1 VEREAERKAFNRAW
15 RYLNYNSGAKWSALL
30 AGVGIGLLYVSLLVV
45 LFLFADLMVHRGQV
59 PGYRELS
66 RPDQEKF
73 RDHWNGPTG
82 EGQDPQV
89 LAQKA
94 AERQDQL
101 ADIGLDPATVG
112 QWKDI
117 VVTADKDPVFQ
128 SVLWRAYLF
137 RLLRDQVGGTAASLI
152 LPAYRDLPP
161 PQQKIFGDFWDGKLP
176 EKQQKECDQ
185 FWLTKQDADKLSAAA
200 ADQQVAQRRLI
211 LLTAGDLDESDRN
224 KLSKV
229 DFAQLAGDQELAWRC
244 HEALVLDLWAAK
256 GDADSW
262 RYNGA
267 ADYYRSRL
275 IKPLVGDGHLVE
287 TEATNLED
295 RGILSLVVRTHLR
308 NNLHGEG
315 GGWLAAVNPY
325 RVTSSVQGWLA
336 RWNPW
341 MWKYGSPT
349 RPTFFYYLT
358 GLLVVALVLAALR
371 ALLGF
376 ALNLEAARA
385 TIEAASRLRRSV
397 YHHTFRLGTLVV
409 RALGPGEA
417 VTIFTRHVESLHDAL
432 YTWLTVLF
440 PQPIKFGLLLALAL
454 IIHPLLAVAFLLFAV
469 LVWLVGGQ
477 VAAYFRQQGR
487 TATTNAAEQLT
498 LIRESLM
505 LMRLVK
511 CYLMELFNQSRV
523 ERQLARLSAAQMRR
537 YRGEAIYK
545 PLLMFLG
552 LLAAVV
558 LLYVAGLIVLHGQ
571 LEVASTITLATALVS
586 LYWPLTS
593 LLEHRRLVRRGKES
607 AVAIFQFLDRPG
619 DVGQVVGAE
628 FLPPLSKQMEFD
640 NVTLRE
646 PGSNRV
652 LLQDVSLTIKAGQR
666 VALVGSDD
674 MEKHALVYLIPRFL
688 DPSSGEIRIDDHNLR
703 WVTLDSLR
711 AQIAVVL
718 QHNLVFHDTV
728 ANNIGCGDPAFT
740 LPQIIE
746 AAKMAHAHHF
756 IQRLPRGYETPI
768 GELGHSLSISEQFR
782 IALARAILRDPALL
796 IVEEPETDLDDD
808 TKALLDDTFAR
819 LLPGRTAIF
828 LPHRLSTIRSC
839 DRIFLVHKG
848 RLEAAGDHRH
858 LLSQNQLYR
867 HLHYLEFSE
876 MAEQV

>member
-1 VEREAERKAFNRAW
+1 VEREAERKAFARAW
-15 RYLNYNSGAKWSALL
+15 RYLNYNPTAKWSALL
-30 AGVGIGLLYVSLLVV
+30 AGVGVGLLYVALLVV

-59 PGYRELS
+59 PGYRDLS
-66 RPDQEKF
+66 RTDQGNFQQYWHDLTPED
-73 RDHWNGPTG
+73 RAAQLLDVGI
-82 EGQDPQV
+82 DPQTV
-89 LAQKA
+89 SEWAKI
-94 AERQDQL
+94 
-101 ADIGLDPATVG
+101 AD
-112 QWKDI
+112 
-117 VVTADKDPVFQ
+117 TADKGLAFET
-128 SVLWRAYLF
+128 VLWRAHLF
-137 RLLRDQVGGTAASLI
+137 RLLRDKVGSTAASLV

-161 PQQKIFGDFWDGKLP
+161 EQEKLFRDFWDGKLSA
-176 EKQQKECDQ
+176 EQQQNYFNSKYGWEPPQ
-185 FWLTKQDADKLSAAA
+185 KADLLEHFGVSDVDRKNLIAAPFGELSP
-200 ADQQVAQRRLI
+200 DQQELMWRLQLFHLLDHWAQQ
-211 LLTAGDLDESDRN
+211 TDP
-224 KLSKV
+224 
-229 DFAQLAGDQELAWRC
+229 
-244 HEALVLDLWAAK
+244 
-256 GDADSW
+256 DAY
-262 RYNGA
+262 RYAGA
-267 ADYYRSRL
+267 ADYYGSRQIQAL
-275 IKPLVGDGHLVE
+275 LADSHLVE
-287 TEATNLED
+287 NESSNLDD
-295 RGILSLVVRTHLR
+295 RGILSLLVRTHIR
-308 NNLHGEG
+308 NNLHGSSAG
-315 GGWLAAVNPY
+315 LLATLNPY
-325 RVTSSVQGWLA
+325 AMTSSVQGWLA
-336 RWNPW
+336 RWDPW

-349 RPTFFYYLT
+349 RPTFTYYLT
-358 GLLVVALVLAALR
+358 GLLIVALLLAALR
-371 ALLGF
+371 TLLSVG
-376 ALNLEAARA
+376 LHEEAARA
-385 TIEAASRLRRSV
+385 TIEAANRMRRSV

-417 VTIFTRHVESLHDAL
+417 VTVFTRHVEAVHDAL

-440 PQPIKFGLLLALAL
+440 PQPIKFALLLALAL
-454 IIHPLLAVAFLLFAV
+454 VIHPLLALAFLIFAI

-477 VAAYFRQQGR
+477 VAAYFRRQGR
-487 TATTNAAEQLT
+487 AATTAAAEQLT

-523 ERQLARLSAAQMRR
+523 ERQLAKLSAAQMQR

-552 LLAAVV
+552 MLAALV

-571 LEVASTITLATALVS
+571 LEVASTITLATALIS

-593 LLEHRRLVRRGKES
+593 LLEHRRLMRRGRES
-607 AVAIFQFLDRPG
+607 AAVLFQFLDRPG

-628 FLPPLSKQMEFD
+628 FLPAMSKQLEFD

-646 PGSNRV
+646 PGTNRI

-666 VALVGSDD
+666 VALVGAED

-688 DPSSGEIRIDDHNLR
+688 DPTSGEIRIDEHNLR

-711 AQIAVVL
+711 AQIALVL

-728 ANNIGCGDPAFT
+728 ANNIGCGDPAYT

-756 IQRLPRGYETPI
+756 IQKLPRGYETPI

-796 IVEEPETDLDDD
+796 IVEEPEAQLDDD

>member
-1 VEREAERKAFNRAW
+1 VEREAERKAFARAW
-15 RYLNYNSGAKWSALL
+15 RYLNYNPTAKWFALL
-30 AGVGIGLLYVSLLVV
+30 SGVGVGLLYVALLVV

-59 PGYRELS
+59 PSYRHLDRADQDKFQEYWRGLK
-66 RPDQEKF
+66 PDDRKILLL
-73 RDHWNGPTG
+73 DVGM
-82 EGQDPQV
+82 DPQ
-89 LAQKA
+89 
-94 AERQDQL
+94 
-101 ADIGLDPATVG
+101 TVG
-112 QWKDI
+112 EWAESAD
-117 VVTADKDPVFQ
+117 VADKGNVVL
-128 SVLWRAYLF
+128 SLLWRAHLF
-137 RLLRDQVGGTAASLI
+137 HLLRDKVGGTAASLVM
-152 LPAYRDLPP
+152 PSYRELPP
-161 PQQKIFGDFWDGKLP
+161 DQEARFRDFWDGKLSAEQQQNYFNSKFGWEPPSRAAKADLLEHFGIP
-176 EKQQKECDQ
+176 EEDRP
-185 FWLTKQDADKLSAAA
+185 KLLATPVAELPR
-200 ADQQVAQRRLI
+200 DQQELMWRLQLYR
-211 LLTAGDLDESDRN
+211 LLGHLAEQGD
-224 KLSKV
+224 V
-229 DFAQLAGDQELAWRC
+229 DA
-244 HEALVLDLWAAK
+244 V
-256 GDADSW
+256 
-262 RYNGA
+262 A
-267 ADYYRSRL
+267 ADYYGSRQIQAL
-275 IKPLVGDGHLVE
+275 LSTQDGLHLAE
-287 TEATNLED
+287 PHASNLDD

-308 NNLHGEG
+308 NNVYGNG
-315 GGWLAAVNPY
+315 GGGLASLNPY
-325 RVTSSVQGWLA
+325 AVTSGLQGWLA

-349 RPTFFYYLT
+349 RPSFTYFLT
-358 GLLVVALVLAALR
+358 GLLVVALLLAALR
-371 ALLGF
+371 TLLAIALYE
-376 ALNLEAARA
+376 EAARA
-385 TIEAASRLRRSV
+385 TIEAANRMRRSV

-417 VTIFTRHVESLHDAL
+417 VTIFTRHVEAVHDAL

-454 IIHPLLAVAFLLFAV
+454 IIHPLLALAFLIFAV

-477 VAAYFRQQGR
+477 LAAYFRRKGR
-487 TATTNAAEQLT
+487 AATTAAAEQLT

-523 ERQLARLSAAQMRR
+523 ERQLARLSAAQMQR

-552 LLAAVV
+552 MVAALV

-571 LEVASTITLATALVS
+571 LEVASTITLATALIS

-607 AVAIFQFLDRPG
+607 AAVMFQFLDRPG

-628 FLPPLSKQMEFD
+628 FLPAMSKQLEFD

-646 PGSNRV
+646 PGTNRV

-666 VALVGSDD
+666 VALVGAED

-688 DPSSGEIRIDDHNLR
+688 DPTSGEIRIDDHNLR

-728 ANNIGCGDPAFT
+728 ANNIGCGDPAYT

-756 IQRLPRGYETPI
+756 IQKLPRGYETAI

-782 IALARAILRDPALL
+782 VALARAILRDPALL
-796 IVEEPETDLDDD
+796 IVEEPETPLDDD

>member
-1 VEREAERKAFNRAW
+1 VEREAERKAFARAW
-15 RYLNYNSGAKWSALL
+15 RYLNYNPTAKWSALV
-30 AGVGIGLLYVSLLVV
+30 AGVGVGLLYVALLVV
-45 LFLFADLMVHRGQV
+45 LFLFADLMVHRGEV
-59 PGYRELS
+59 PSYRHLDRS
-66 RPDQEKF
+66 DQDKF
-73 RDHWNGPTG
+73 QEYWRGLAPEDRAVQLLDVGI
-82 EGQDPQV
+82 DPQ
-89 LAQKA
+89 
-94 AERQDQL
+94 
-101 ADIGLDPATVG
+101 TVSE
-112 QWKDI
+112 WAPVND
-117 VVTADKDPVFQ
+117 TADKGSAVL
-128 SVLWRAYLF
+128 SLLWRAHVF
-137 RLLRDQVGGTAASLI
+137 RLLRDKVGGTAASLV
-152 LPAYRDLPP
+152 LPSYRELPP
-161 PQQKIFGDFWDGKLP
+161 EQEGRFRDFWDGKLATEQQQQYFTSKYGWEPPSRAAKNELFEHFGIP
-176 EKQQKECDQ
+176 EEDRS
-185 FWLTKQDADKLSAAA
+185 KLLAAPFGDLPR
-200 ADQQVAQRRLI
+200 DQQELMWRLQLYH
-211 LLTAGDLDESDRN
+211 LLGH
-224 KLSKV
+224 
-229 DFAQLAGDQELAWRC
+229 LAEQ
-244 HEALVLDLWAAK
+244 
-256 GDADSW
+256 GDADAY
-262 RYNGA
+262 RYAGV
-267 ADYYRSRL
+267 ADYYGSRQIQAL
-275 IKPLVGDGHLVE
+275 LDGAKLEE
-287 TEATNLED
+287 THTSNLDD
-295 RGILSLVVRTHLR
+295 RGLLSLVVRTHLR
-308 NNLHGEG
+308 NNLHGSNPG
-315 GGWLAAVNPY
+315 VLAALNPY
-325 RVTSSVQGWLA
+325 AVSSGLQGWLA
-336 RWNPW
+336 WWNPW
-341 MWKYGSPT
+341 MWKYGSPAW
-349 RPTFFYYLT
+349 PTFTYFLT
-358 GLLVVALVLAALR
+358 GLLIVALVLAALR
-371 ALLGF
+371 TLLAVG
-376 ALNLEAARA
+376 LYVEAARA
-385 TIEAASRLRRSV
+385 TIEAANRMRRSV

-417 VTIFTRHVESLHDAL
+417 VTVFTRHVEAVHDAL

-440 PQPIKFGLLLALAL
+440 PQPIKFALLLALAL
-454 IIHPLLAVAFLLFAV
+454 VIHPLLALAFLLFAV

-477 VAAYFRQQGR
+477 LAAYFRRQGR
-487 TATTNAAEQLT
+487 AATTGAAEQLT

-523 ERQLARLSAAQMRR
+523 ERQLAKLSAAQMQR

-545 PLLMFLG
+545 PLLWFLG
-552 LLAAVV
+552 MVAALV

-571 LEVASTITLATALVS
+571 LEVASTITLATALIS
-586 LYWPLTS
+586 LYWPMTS
-593 LLEHRRLVRRGKES
+593 LLEHRRLMRRGRES
-607 AVAIFQFLDRPG
+607 AAVLFQFLDRPG

-628 FLPPLSKQMEFD
+628 FLPAMSKQLEFD

-646 PGSNRV
+646 PGTNRI

-666 VALVGSDD
+666 VALVGSED

-688 DPSSGEIRIDDHNLR
+688 DPTSGEIRIDDHNLR

-728 ANNIGCGDPAFT
+728 ANNIGCGDPAYT

-756 IQRLPRGYETPI
+756 IQKLPRGYETAI

-782 IALARAILRDPALL
+782 VALARAILRDPALL
-796 IVEEPETDLDDD
+796 IVEEPETPLDDD